1 MDITIYV
8 DEKRYNEIKDK
19 GFSTSLGNYFH
30 NIAVLGAPYDT
41 GNLRMAISLPKN
53 TPKHIQI
60 NYNTMRANY
69 IKFLEEGIGPVK
81 KHKGFISV
89 LTVGA
94 IAEAMVGWIASGID
108 PTVAISPQVVQM
120 RQSKY
125 RPFNAKSSVTGV
137 SEKDVLRQ
145 AGMYDN
151 TISPQARRE
160 VSKFREY
167 GYLSLQGGKGNAS
180 MKGKYPY
187 PYEKKGSKPIRDRN
201 ISYLKVMVRN
211 QKYAYEQGR
220 KELSDLL
227 NMRGV

>member
-1 MDITIYV
+1 MDLTIYV
-8 DEKRYNEIKDK
+8 DEKRYNEISRK
-19 GFSTSLGNYFH
+19 GFSNALGNYFH

-94 IAEAMVGWIASGID
+94 IAEAMVGWIVSGIE

-125 RPFNAKSSVTGV
+125 RPFSAKSSVTGV
-137 SEKDVLRQ
+137 SERDVLRQ

-167 GYLSLQGGKGNAS
+167 GYLSIQGGKAKTS
-180 MKGKYPY
+180 IKGRYPY
-187 PYEKKGSKPIRDRN
+187 PYEKKGAKPIKDRN
-201 ISYLKVMVRN
+201 MSYLKAMVQN
-211 QKYAYEQGR
+211 QKYAYEQGK
-220 KELSDLL
+220 KELSDVL